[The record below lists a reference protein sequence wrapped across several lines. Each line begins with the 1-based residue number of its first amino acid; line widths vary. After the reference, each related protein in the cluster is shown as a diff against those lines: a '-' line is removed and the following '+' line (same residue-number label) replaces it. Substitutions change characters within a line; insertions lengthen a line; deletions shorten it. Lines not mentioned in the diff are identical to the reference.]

1 MPVRSPEQCLGR
13 LRVLYRDAHKCDPA
27 SDALVLDWANHPEA
41 WAEQQIRHRG
51 WSYFAAE
58 AVVRNC
64 RALRRRAALA
74 VTTTEAD
81 A

>member
-1 MPVRSPEQCLGR
+1 MSVRSPEQCLGR
-13 LRVLYRDAHKCDPA
+13 LRVLYRDAHKCPPA
-27 SDALVLDWANHPEA
+27 SDALVMSWATHPEA

-58 AVVRNC
+58 AVVRSC
-64 RALRRRAALA
+64 RVLRTRAALA
-74 VTTTEAD
+74 VKPEAD

>member
-41 WAEQQIRHRG
+41 WAEAQIRHRG

-74 VTTTEAD
+74 ITTEAS